1 MQIIVCGAGKSGSS
15 IAEKLSQLGNEVTII
30 DSSSDLVKKLTNKLD
45 IRGVVGHGAHPD
57 ILERAGARDAD
68 MMIAITSSDE
78 INMLA
83 CQIAH
88 SIFEVPKRIA
98 RIRDKS
104 YLNPSHQDLFTS
116 EKLPVSVIISPEK
129 EVAKNVLK
137 RLEIPGAIENI
148 PFVEDKL
155 KFLAVKIDEDCP
167 IIETEISEL
176 TNLFPDLKTVI
187 VGLLRNGEIII
198 PKSNERLIIG
208 DIAYLVCPNE
218 LSRRAVSIFGH
229 PEKEARKIVLIGGGS
244 VGSEVATM
252 IDDLA
257 TKINLTV
264 IEQDD
269 ISASGLAD
277 KLQNVRVLKGSG
289 VDRDILHE
297 ADIEN
302 TETLVSLTDSDE
314 TNFLSAAFSASEGCK
329 RSLALLN
336 NSDFQSLIKSLKI
349 GEFIDP
355 KAITISSILRHV
367 RKGHIKRLYS
377 LINGNAEVIEGEV
390 SASSELIGQSI
401 EEMNLPSGLRIGGIV
416 RNEKF
421 IMPKGSTFIKEGDEI
436 VIFSRPE
443 CIHTVEKLFR
453 MSPDFY

>member
-1 MQIIVCGAGKSGSS
+1 MQIVVCGAGKSGSS

-30 DSSSDLVKKLTNKLD
+30 DSSPNLVKNLTSKLD

-68 MMIAITSSDE
+68 MLIAITSSDE
-78 INMLA
+78 VNMLA

-129 EVAKNVLK
+129 EVAKNVLR

-148 PFVEDKL
+148 PFIEDKL
-155 KFLAVKIDEDCP
+155 KFLAVKIEDNCP
-167 IIETEISEL
+167 IVETEIGEL

-187 VGLLRNGEIII
+187 VGLLRDGEILI
-198 PKSNERLIIG
+198 PKTNDKLIIN
-208 DIAYLVCPNE
+208 DIAYIICPKE
-218 LSRRAVSIFGH
+218 LSRRVVSIFGH
-229 PEKEARKIVLIGGGS
+229 PEKEARKVVLIGGGS

-252 IDDLA
+252 IDFSA
-257 TKINLTV
+257 AKINLTV
-264 IEQDD
+264 IENN
-269 ISASGLAD
+269 ASNASFLAD
-277 KLQNVRVLKGSG
+277 KLKNVTVLKGSG

-314 TNFLSAAFSASEGCK
+314 TNFLSAAFSSSEGCK

-367 RKGHIKRLYS
+367 RKGHIKRIYS
-377 LINGNAEVIEGEV
+377 LTEGNAEVIEGEV
-390 SASSELIGQSI
+390 SVSSELIGPSI
-401 EEMNLPSGLRIGGIV
+401 EEMQLPSGLRIGGIM
-416 RNEKF
+416 RKDKF
-421 IMPKGSTFIKEGDEI
+421 IMPTGSTCIKEGDEI
-436 VIFSRPE
+436 VIFSRSE
-443 CIHTVEKLFR
+443 CIHMVEKFFR
-453 MSPDFY
+453 VSPDFY

>member
-1 MQIIVCGAGKSGSS
+1 MQIVVCGAGKSGSS

-30 DSSSDLVKKLTNKLD
+30 DSSSNLVKNLTSKLD
-45 IRGVVGHGAHPD
+45 IRSVVGHGAHPD

-68 MMIAITSSDE
+68 MLIAITSSDE
-78 INMLA
+78 VNMLA

-129 EVAKNVLK
+129 EVAKNVLR

-148 PFVEDKL
+148 PFIDDKL
-155 KFLAVKIDEDCP
+155 KFLAVKIEDNCP
-167 IIETEISEL
+167 IVETEIGEL

-187 VGLLRNGEIII
+187 VGLLRDGEILI
-198 PKSNERLIIG
+198 PKTNDKLIIN
-208 DIAYLVCPNE
+208 DIAYIICPKE
-218 LSRRAVSIFGH
+218 LSRRVVSIFGH
-229 PEKEARKIVLIGGGS
+229 PEKEARKVVLIGGGS

-252 IDDLA
+252 IDYSTA
-257 TKINLTV
+257 KINLTV
-264 IEQDD
+264 IENN
-269 ISASGLAD
+269 ASNASFLAD
-277 KLQNVRVLKGSG
+277 KLKNVRVLKGSG

-314 TNFLSAAFSASEGCK
+314 TNFLSAAFSSSEGCK

-367 RKGHIKRLYS
+367 RKGHIKRIYS
-377 LINGNAEVIEGEV
+377 LTEGNAEVIEGEV
-390 SASSELIGQSI
+390 SVSSELIGPSI
-401 EEMNLPSGLRIGGIV
+401 EEMQLPSGLRIGGIM
-416 RNEKF
+416 RKDKF
-421 IMPKGSTFIKEGDEI
+421 VMPTGSTCIKEGDEI
-436 VIFSRPE
+436 VIFSRSE
-443 CIHTVEKLFR
+443 CIHMVEKFFR
-453 MSPDFY
+453 VSPDFY

>member
-1 MQIIVCGAGKSGSS
+1 MQIVVCGAGKSGSS

-30 DSSSDLVKKLTNKLD
+30 DSSSNLVKNLTSKLD

-57 ILERAGARDAD
+57 MLERAGARDAD
-68 MMIAITSSDE
+68 MLIAITSSDE
-78 INMLA
+78 VNMLA

-129 EVAKNVLK
+129 EVAKNVLR

-148 PFVEDKL
+148 PFIDDKL
-155 KFLAVKIDEDCP
+155 KFLAVKIEDNCP
-167 IIETEISEL
+167 IVETEIGEL

-187 VGLLRNGEIII
+187 VGLLRDGEILI
-198 PKSNERLIIG
+198 PKTNDKLIIN
-208 DIAYLVCPNE
+208 DIAYIICPKE
-218 LSRRAVSIFGH
+218 LSRRVVSIFGH
-229 PEKEARKIVLIGGGS
+229 PEKEARKVVLIGGGS

-252 IDDLA
+252 IDYSA
-257 TKINLTV
+257 AKINLTV
-264 IEQDD
+264 IENNATN
-269 ISASGLAD
+269 ASFLAD
-277 KLQNVRVLKGSG
+277 KLKNVRVLKGSG

-314 TNFLSAAFSASEGCK
+314 TNFLSAAFSSSEGCK

-367 RKGHIKRLYS
+367 RKGHIKRIYS
-377 LINGNAEVIEGEV
+377 LTEGNAEVIEGEV
-390 SASSELIGQSI
+390 SVSSELIGPSI
-401 EEMNLPSGLRIGGIV
+401 EEMQLPSGLRIGGIM
-416 RNEKF
+416 RKDKF
-421 IMPKGSTFIKEGDEI
+421 VMPTGSTCIKEGDEI
-436 VIFSRPE
+436 VIFSRSE
-443 CIHTVEKLFR
+443 CIHMVEKFFR
-453 MSPDFY
+453 VSPDFY

>member
-1 MQIIVCGAGKSGSS
+1 MQIVVCGAGKSGSS

-30 DSSSDLVKKLTNKLD
+30 DSSPNLVKNLTSKLD

-68 MMIAITSSDE
+68 MLIAITSSDE
-78 INMLA
+78 VNMLA

-129 EVAKNVLK
+129 EVAKNVLR

-148 PFVEDKL
+148 PFIEDKL
-155 KFLAVKIDEDCP
+155 KFLAVKIEDNCP
-167 IIETEISEL
+167 IIETEIGEL

-187 VGLLRNGEIII
+187 VGLLRDGEILI
-198 PKSNERLIIG
+198 PKTNDKLIIN
-208 DIAYLVCPNE
+208 DIAYIICPKE
-218 LSRRAVSIFGH
+218 LSRRVVSIFGH
-229 PEKEARKIVLIGGGS
+229 PEKEARKVVLIGGGS

-252 IDDLA
+252 IDFSA
-257 TKINLTV
+257 AKINLTV
-264 IEQDD
+264 IENN
-269 ISASGLAD
+269 ASNASFLAD
-277 KLQNVRVLKGSG
+277 KLKNVTVLKGSG

-297 ADIEN
+297 ADIKN

-314 TNFLSAAFSASEGCK
+314 TNFLSAAFSSSEGCK

-367 RKGHIKRLYS
+367 RKGHIKRIYS
-377 LINGNAEVIEGEV
+377 LTEGNAEVIEGEV
-390 SASSELIGQSI
+390 SVSSELIGPSI
-401 EEMNLPSGLRIGGIV
+401 EEMQLPSGLRIGGIM
-416 RNEKF
+416 RKDKF
-421 IMPKGSTFIKEGDEI
+421 IMPTGSTCIKEGDEI
-436 VIFSRPE
+436 VIFSRSE
-443 CIHTVEKLFR
+443 CIHMVEKFFR
-453 MSPDFY
+453 VSPDFY

>member
-1 MQIIVCGAGKSGSS
+1 MQIVVCGAGKSGAS

-30 DSSSDLVKKLTNKLD
+30 DSSPDLVKKLTNKLD

-68 MMIAITSSDE
+68 MLIAITSSDE
-78 INMLA
+78 VNMLA

-129 EVAKNVLK
+129 EVAKNVLR

-148 PFVEDKL
+148 PFIEDKL
-155 KFLAVKIDEDCP
+155 KFLAVKIDDNCP
-167 IIETEISEL
+167 IVETEIGEL

-187 VGLLRNGEIII
+187 VGLLRDGEILI
-198 PKSNERLIIG
+198 PKTNDKLIVN
-208 DIAYLVCPNE
+208 DIAYIVCPKE

-229 PEKEARKIVLIGGGS
+229 PEKEARKVVLIGGGS
-244 VGSEVATM
+244 VGSEVAAM
-252 IDDLA
+252 IDCSA
-257 TKINLTV
+257 AKINLTV
-264 IEQDD
+264 IEND
-269 ISASGLAD
+269 ASNASSLAD
-277 KLQNVRVLKGSG
+277 KLKNVTVLKGSG

-297 ADIEN
+297 ADIGN

-314 TNFLSAAFSASEGCK
+314 TNFLSAAFSSSEGCK

-336 NSDFQSLIKSLKI
+336 NSDFQSLIKSLQI

-367 RKGHIKRLYS
+367 RKGHIKRIYS
-377 LINGNAEVIEGEV
+377 LTDGNAEVIEGEV
-390 SASSELIGQSI
+390 SISSELIGPSI
-401 EEMNLPSGLRIGGIV
+401 EEMELPSGLRIGGIM
-416 RNEKF
+416 RKNKF
-421 IMPKGSTFIKEGDEI
+421 IMPTGSTYIKQGDEI
-436 VIFSRPE
+436 VIFSRSE
-443 CIHTVEKLFR
+443 CIHMVEKFFR
-453 MSPDFY
+453 VSPDYY

>member
-1 MQIIVCGAGKSGSS
+1 MQIVVCGAGKSGSS

-30 DSSSDLVKKLTNKLD
+30 DSSSNLVKNLTSKLD

-68 MMIAITSSDE
+68 MLIAITSSDE
-78 INMLA
+78 VNMLA

-129 EVAKNVLK
+129 EVAKNVLR

-148 PFVEDKL
+148 PFIEDKL
-155 KFLAVKIDEDCP
+155 KFLAVKIEDNCP
-167 IIETEISEL
+167 IVETEIGEL

-187 VGLLRNGEIII
+187 VGLLRDGEILI
-198 PKSNERLIIG
+198 PKTNDKLIIN
-208 DIAYLVCPNE
+208 DIAYIICPKE
-218 LSRRAVSIFGH
+218 LSRRVVSIFGH
-229 PEKEARKIVLIGGGS
+229 PEKEARKVVLIGGGS

-252 IDDLA
+252 IDYSA
-257 TKINLTV
+257 AKINLTV
-264 IEQDD
+264 IENNATN
-269 ISASGLAD
+269 ASFLAD
-277 KLQNVRVLKGSG
+277 KLKNVRVLKGSG

-314 TNFLSAAFSASEGCK
+314 TNFLSAAFSSSEGCK

-367 RKGHIKRLYS
+367 RKGHIKRIYS
-377 LINGNAEVIEGEV
+377 LTEGNAEVIEGEV
-390 SASSELIGQSI
+390 SVSSELIGPSI
-401 EEMNLPSGLRIGGIV
+401 EEMQLPSGLRIGGIM
-416 RNEKF
+416 RKDKF
-421 IMPKGSTFIKEGDEI
+421 VMPTGSTCIKEGDEI
-436 VIFSRPE
+436 VIFSRSE
-443 CIHTVEKLFR
+443 CIHMVEKFFR
-453 MSPDFY
+453 VSPDFY

>member
-30 DSSSDLVKKLTNKLD
+30 DSSPELVKKLTGKLD

-148 PFVEDKL
+148 PFVDDKL
-155 KFLAVKIDEDCP
+155 K
-167 IIETEISEL
+167 S
-176 TNLFPDLKTVI
+176 VI
-187 VGLLRNGEIII
+187 VGLLRDGEIII
-198 PKSNERLIIG
+198 PKSNDKLIVG

-229 PEKEARKIVLIGGGS
+229 PEKEARKVVLIGGGS

-252 IDDLA
+252 IDLLA

-264 IEQDD
+264 IERDD
-269 ISASGLAD
+269 ASALGLAD
-277 KLQNVRVLKGSG
+277 KLKNVRVLRGSG

-314 TNFLSAAFSASEGCK
+314 TNFLSAAFSSSEGCK

-336 NSDFQSLIKSLKI
+336 NSDYQSLIKSLNI

-377 LINGNAEVIEGEV
+377 LINGNAEVIEGQV
-390 SASSELIGQSI
+390 SGSSELIGPSI
-401 EEMNLPSGLRIGGIV
+401 EEMNLPQGLRIGGII
-416 RNEKF
+416 RKEKF
-421 IMPKGSTFIKEGDEI
+421 IMPTGSTYIKEGDEI
-436 VIFSRPE
+436 VIFSKPE
-443 CIHTVEKLFR
+443 CIHMVEKLFR
-453 MSPDFY
+453 MSPDYY

>member
-1 MQIIVCGAGKSGSS
+1 MQIVVCGAGKSGSS

-30 DSSSDLVKKLTNKLD
+30 DSSSNLVKNLTSKLD

-68 MMIAITSSDE
+68 MLIAITSSDE
-78 INMLA
+78 VNMLA

-129 EVAKNVLK
+129 EVAKNVLR

-148 PFVEDKL
+148 PFIEDKL
-155 KFLAVKIDEDCP
+155 KFLAVKIEDNCP
-167 IIETEISEL
+167 IVETEIGEL

-187 VGLLRNGEIII
+187 VGLLRDGEILI
-198 PKSNERLIIG
+198 PKTNDKLIIN
-208 DIAYLVCPNE
+208 DIAYIICPKE
-218 LSRRAVSIFGH
+218 LSRRVVSIFGH
-229 PEKEARKIVLIGGGS
+229 PEKEARKVVLIGGGS

-252 IDDLA
+252 IDYSTA
-257 TKINLTV
+257 KINLTV
-264 IEQDD
+264 IENN
-269 ISASGLAD
+269 ASNASFLAD
-277 KLQNVRVLKGSG
+277 KLKNVRVLKGSG

-314 TNFLSAAFSASEGCK
+314 TNFLSAAFSSSEGCK

-367 RKGHIKRLYS
+367 RKGHIKRIYS
-377 LINGNAEVIEGEV
+377 LTEGNAEVIEGEV
-390 SASSELIGQSI
+390 SVSSELIGPSI
-401 EEMNLPSGLRIGGIV
+401 EEMQLPSGLRIGGIM
-416 RNEKF
+416 RKDKF
-421 IMPKGSTFIKEGDEI
+421 VMPTGSTCIKEGDEI
-436 VIFSRPE
+436 VIFSRSE
-443 CIHTVEKLFR
+443 CIHMVEKFFR
-453 MSPDFY
+453 VSPDFY

>member
-30 DSSSDLVKKLTNKLD
+30 DSSSELVKKLTNKLD

-148 PFVEDKL
+148 PFVDDKL
-155 KFLAVKIDEDCP
+155 KFLAVKIDDDCP
-167 IIETEISEL
+167 IVETEMNEL

-187 VGLLRNGEIII
+187 VGLLRDGEILI
-198 PKSNERLIIG
+198 PKS
-208 DIAYLVCPNE
+208 D
-218 LSRRAVSIFGH
+218 
-229 PEKEARKIVLIGGGS
+229 
-244 VGSEVATM
+244 
-252 IDDLA
+252 
-257 TKINLTV
+257 
-264 IEQDD
+264 
-269 ISASGLAD
+269 D
-277 KLQNVRVLKGSG
+277 KLIVGDL
-289 VDRDILHE
+289 
-297 ADIEN
+297 
-302 TETLVSLTDSDE
+302 
-314 TNFLSAAFSASEGCK
+314 
-329 RSLALLN
+329 
-336 NSDFQSLIKSLKI
+336 SLI
-349 GEFIDP
+349 
-355 KAITISSILRHV
+355 
-367 RKGHIKRLYS
+367 HI
-377 LINGNAEVIEGEV
+377 
-390 SASSELIGQSI
+390 
-401 EEMNLPSGLRIGGIV
+401 
-416 RNEKF
+416 
-421 IMPKGSTFIKEGDEI
+421 
-436 VIFSRPE
+436 
-443 CIHTVEKLFR
+443 
-453 MSPDFY
+453 

>member
-1 MQIIVCGAGKSGSS
+1 MQIVVCGAGKSGSS

-30 DSSSDLVKKLTNKLD
+30 DSSPNLVKNLTSKLD

-68 MMIAITSSDE
+68 MLIAITSSDE
-78 INMLA
+78 VNMLA

-129 EVAKNVLK
+129 EVAKNVLR

-148 PFVEDKL
+148 PFIEDKL
-155 KFLAVKIDEDCP
+155 KFLAVKIEDNCP
-167 IIETEISEL
+167 IVETEIGEL

-187 VGLLRNGEIII
+187 VGLLRDGEILI
-198 PKSNERLIIG
+198 PKTNDKLIIN
-208 DIAYLVCPNE
+208 DIAYIICPKE
-218 LSRRAVSIFGH
+218 LSRRVVSIFGH
-229 PEKEARKIVLIGGGS
+229 PEKEARKVVLIGGGS

-252 IDDLA
+252 IDYSA
-257 TKINLTV
+257 AKINLTV
-264 IEQDD
+264 IENN
-269 ISASGLAD
+269 ASNASFLAD
-277 KLQNVRVLKGSG
+277 KLKNVTVLKGSG

-314 TNFLSAAFSASEGCK
+314 TNFLSAAFSSSEGCK

-367 RKGHIKRLYS
+367 RKGHIKRIYS
-377 LINGNAEVIEGEV
+377 LTEGNAEVIEGEV
-390 SASSELIGQSI
+390 SVSSELIGPSI
-401 EEMNLPSGLRIGGIV
+401 EEMQLPSGLRIGGIM
-416 RNEKF
+416 RKDKF
-421 IMPKGSTFIKEGDEI
+421 IMPTGSTCIKEGDEI
-436 VIFSRPE
+436 VIFSRSE
-443 CIHTVEKLFR
+443 CIHMVEKFFR
-453 MSPDFY
+453 VSPDFY

>member
-1 MQIIVCGAGKSGSS
+1 MQIVVCGAGKSGSS

-30 DSSSDLVKKLTNKLD
+30 DSSPNLVKNLTNKLD

-68 MMIAITSSDE
+68 MLIAITSSDE
-78 INMLA
+78 VNMLA

-129 EVAKNVLK
+129 EVAKNVLR

-148 PFVEDKL
+148 PFIEDKL
-155 KFLAVKIDEDCP
+155 KFLAVKIEDNCP
-167 IIETEISEL
+167 IIETEIGEL

-187 VGLLRNGEIII
+187 VGLLRDGEILI
-198 PKSNERLIIG
+198 PKTNDKLIIN
-208 DIAYLVCPNE
+208 DIAYIICPKE
-218 LSRRAVSIFGH
+218 LSRRVVSIFGH
-229 PEKEARKIVLIGGGS
+229 PEKEARKVVLIGGGS

-252 IDDLA
+252 IDFSA
-257 TKINLTV
+257 AKINLTV
-264 IEQDD
+264 IENN
-269 ISASGLAD
+269 ASNASFLAD
-277 KLQNVRVLKGSG
+277 KLKNVTVLKGSG

-297 ADIEN
+297 ADIKN

-314 TNFLSAAFSASEGCK
+314 TNFLSAAFSSSEGCK

-367 RKGHIKRLYS
+367 RKGHIKRIYS
-377 LINGNAEVIEGEV
+377 LTEGNAEVIEGEV
-390 SASSELIGQSI
+390 SVSSELIGPSI
-401 EEMNLPSGLRIGGIV
+401 EEMQLPSGLRIGGIM
-416 RNEKF
+416 RKDKF
-421 IMPKGSTFIKEGDEI
+421 IMPTGSTCIKEGDEI
-436 VIFSRPE
+436 VIFSRSE
-443 CIHTVEKLFR
+443 CIHMVEKFFR
-453 MSPDFY
+453 VSPDFY

>member
-1 MQIIVCGAGKSGSS
+1 MQIVVCGAGKSGSS

-30 DSSSDLVKKLTNKLD
+30 DSSSNLVKNLTSKLD

-68 MMIAITSSDE
+68 MLIAITSSDE
-78 INMLA
+78 VNMLA

-129 EVAKNVLK
+129 EVAKNVLR

-148 PFVEDKL
+148 PFIDDKL
-155 KFLAVKIDEDCP
+155 KFLAVKIEDNCP
-167 IIETEISEL
+167 IVETEIGEL

-187 VGLLRNGEIII
+187 VGLLRDGEILI
-198 PKSNERLIIG
+198 PKTNDKLIIN
-208 DIAYLVCPNE
+208 DIAYIICPKE
-218 LSRRAVSIFGH
+218 LSRRVVSIFGH
-229 PEKEARKIVLIGGGS
+229 PEKEARKVVLIGGGS

-252 IDDLA
+252 IDYSA
-257 TKINLTV
+257 AKINLTV
-264 IEQDD
+264 IENNATN
-269 ISASGLAD
+269 ASFLAD
-277 KLQNVRVLKGSG
+277 KLKNVRVLKGSG

-314 TNFLSAAFSASEGCK
+314 TNFLSAAFSSSEGCK

-367 RKGHIKRLYS
+367 RKGHIKRIYS
-377 LINGNAEVIEGEV
+377 LTEGNAEVIEGEV
-390 SASSELIGQSI
+390 SVSSELIGPSI
-401 EEMNLPSGLRIGGIV
+401 EEMQLPSGLRIGGIM
-416 RNEKF
+416 RKDKF
-421 IMPKGSTFIKEGDEI
+421 VMPTGSTCIKEGDEI
-436 VIFSRPE
+436 VIFSRSE
-443 CIHTVEKLFR
+443 CIHMVEKFFR
-453 MSPDFY
+453 VSPDFY

>member
-1 MQIIVCGAGKSGSS
+1 MQIVVCGAGKSGSS

-30 DSSSDLVKKLTNKLD
+30 DSSPNLVKNLTSKLD

-68 MMIAITSSDE
+68 MLIAITSSDE
-78 INMLA
+78 VNMLA

-129 EVAKNVLK
+129 EVAKNVLR

-148 PFVEDKL
+148 PFIEDKL
-155 KFLAVKIDEDCP
+155 KFLAVKIEDNCP
-167 IIETEISEL
+167 IVETEIGEL

-187 VGLLRNGEIII
+187 VGLLRDGEILI
-198 PKSNERLIIG
+198 PKTNDKLIIN
-208 DIAYLVCPNE
+208 DIAYIICPKE
-218 LSRRAVSIFGH
+218 LSRRVVSIFGH
-229 PEKEARKIVLIGGGS
+229 PEKEARKVVLIGGGS

-252 IDDLA
+252 IDYSA
-257 TKINLTV
+257 AKINLTV
-264 IEQDD
+264 IENN
-269 ISASGLAD
+269 ASNASFLAD
-277 KLQNVRVLKGSG
+277 KLKNVTVLKGSG

-297 ADIEN
+297 ADIKN

-314 TNFLSAAFSASEGCK
+314 TNFLSAAFSSSEGCK

-367 RKGHIKRLYS
+367 RKGHIKRIYS
-377 LINGNAEVIEGEV
+377 LTEGNAEVIEGEV
-390 SASSELIGQSI
+390 SVSSELIGPSI
-401 EEMNLPSGLRIGGIV
+401 EEMQLPSGLRIGGIM
-416 RNEKF
+416 RKDKF
-421 IMPKGSTFIKEGDEI
+421 IMPTGSTCIKEGDEI
-436 VIFSRPE
+436 VIFSRSE
-443 CIHTVEKLFR
+443 CIHMVEKFFR
-453 MSPDFY
+453 VSPDFY